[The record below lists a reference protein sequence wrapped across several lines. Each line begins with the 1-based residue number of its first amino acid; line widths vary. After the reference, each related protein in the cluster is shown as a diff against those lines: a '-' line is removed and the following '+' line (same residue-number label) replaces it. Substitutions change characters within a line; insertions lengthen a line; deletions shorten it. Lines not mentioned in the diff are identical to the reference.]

1 MKKNTNKLLTFL
13 CLVLMF
19 GSCKIDNYEGPNA
32 SIHGKIVD
40 KQTKELVGTELE
52 NGSSIRVFEQGFAT
66 PTAQTW
72 AIMNTGEYRNN
83 LVFAATYDVEFTN
96 GNFYPFKVP
105 NFVVKKGDNT
115 YDFEVVPYV
124 RVKNTK
130 IVLDAAAKKVTA
142 TFNLE
147 GGAAEVNWSEIR
159 LFAFTDQYVGNN
171 VKFNLNNVVGVNTI
185 RNASPAVINPSTTYT
200 LTIDLTENKDY
211 FKYERNYYF
220 RVGALG
226 SVQNVGTI
234 RHNYSPLV
242 SIPIKL

>member
-1 MKKNTNKLLTFL
+1 MKKNTNKLLTIL

-32 SIHGKIVD
+32 SIHGGIID
-40 KQTKELVGTELE
+40 KQTRELVGTELE

-66 PTAQTW
+66 PAAQVW
-72 AIMNTGEYRNN
+72 SIMNTGEYRNN
-83 LVFAATYDVEFTN
+83 MVFAATYDVEFVN
-96 GNFYPFKVP
+96 GNFFPFKAP
-105 NFVVKKGDNT
+105 GLVVKKGDNT
-115 YDFEVVPYV
+115 HDFEVTPYV

-130 IVLDAAAKKVTA
+130 IVYDAAGKKIVA

-147 GGAAEVNWSEIR
+147 GGTAAVKWSEIR

-171 VKFNLNNVVGVNTI
+171 VKFDLKNTVSQFMV
-185 RNASPAVINPSTTYT
+185 RNASPATIDNTTYT
-200 LTIDLTENKDY
+200 LTIDLTENKDF
-211 FKYERNYYF
+211 FKFDRNYYF

-226 SVQNVGTI
+226 NVQDVGTI
-234 RHNYSPLV
+234 RHNYSQLI